1 MMELIKSMFISAS
14 GMRVQGE
21 RSRVIAENVAN
32 ANSLPSNPGQEPYR
46 RKVLVFKNV
55 LDRELGADVVEVHK
69 RTFDRS
75 AFGKRYDPGHPG
87 ANPDGYV
94 LLPNVNGLIEA
105 IDMKEAQRTYEAN
118 LNMIETARTM
128 INRTIELI
136 R

>member
-32 ANSLPSNPGQEPYR
+32 ASSVPQTPDQQPYR
-46 RKVLVFKNV
+46 RKILTFKSV
-55 LDRELGADVVEVHK
+55 LDRELGAELVTVNK
-69 RTFDRS
+69 RTVDRS
-75 AFGKRYDPGHPG
+75 EFGKRYDPGHPG
-87 ANPDGYV
+87 ANAQGYIS
-94 LLPNVNGLIEA
+94 LPNVNGLIEA
-105 IDMKEAQRTYEAN
+105 IDMKEAQRSYEAN

-128 INRTIELI
+128 INRTIEII

>member
-75 AFGKRYDPGHPG
+75 DFGKRYDPGHPG

>member
-32 ANSLPSNPGQEPYR
+32 ANSLPQTPNQEPYR
-46 RKVLVFKNV
+46 RKILTFKST
-55 LDRELGADVVEVHK
+55 LDRELGAEIVAVNK
-69 RTFDRS
+69 RTFDKS
-75 AFGKRYDPGHPG
+75 EFGTRYDG
-87 ANPDGYV
+87 ANADGYV
-94 LLPNVNGLIEA
+94 SLPNVNGLIEA

-118 LNMIETARTM
+118 LNMIESVRAM
-128 INRTIELI
+128 VSRTIELI

>member
-1 MMELIKSMFISAS
+1 MMELIKSMFISAA

-69 RTFDRS
+69 RTVDRS
-75 AFGKRYDPGHPG
+75 DFGKRYDPGHPG

>member
-32 ANSLPSNPGQEPYR
+32 ASSVPQTPDQQPYR
-46 RKVLVFKNV
+46 RKILTFKGV
-55 LDRELGADVVEVHK
+55 LDRELGAELVTVNK
-69 RTFDRS
+69 RTVDRS
-75 AFGKRYDPGHPG
+75 EFGKRYDPGHPG
-87 ANPDGYV
+87 ANAQGYIS
-94 LLPNVNGLIEA
+94 LPNVNGLIEA
-105 IDMKEAQRTYEAN
+105 IDMKEAQRSYEAN

-128 INRTIELI
+128 INRTIEII

>member
-75 AFGKRYDPGHPG
+75 DFGKRYDPGHPG

-128 INRTIELI
+128 INRTLELI

>member
-21 RSRVIAENVAN
+21 RSRMIAENVAN
-32 ANSLPSNPGQEPYR
+32 ANSVPQAADQLPYR
-46 RKVLVFKNV
+46 RKIITFKGV
-55 LDRELGADVVEVHK
+55 LDRQLGAELVTIDK
-69 RTFDRS
+69 RTFDKS
-75 AFGKRYDPGHPG
+75 EFGKRYDPGHPG
-87 ANPDGYV
+87 ANADGYIS
-94 LLPNVNGLIEA
+94 LPNVNGLIEA

-128 INRTIELI
+128 INRTIELM

>member
-32 ANSLPSNPGQEPYR
+32 ANSLPQTPDQLPYR
-46 RKVLVFKNV
+46 RKILTFKGA
-55 LDRELGADVVEVHK
+55 LDRELGAELVEINK

-75 AFGKRYDPGHPG
+75 EFGKRYDPGHPG
-87 ANPDGYV
+87 ANADGYV
-94 LLPNVNGLIEA
+94 ALPNVNGLIEA

-118 LNMIETARTM
+118 LNMIETARAM
-128 INRTIELI
+128 INRTIEII

>member
-32 ANSLPSNPGQEPYR
+32 ANSLPQTPDQLPYR
-46 RKVLVFKNV
+46 RKVLTFKGV
-55 LDRELGADVVEVHK
+55 LDRELGAELVEINK

-75 AFGKRYDPGHPG
+75 EFGKRYDPGHPG
-87 ANPDGYV
+87 ANADGYV
-94 LLPNVNGLIEA
+94 ALPNVNGLIEA

-128 INRTIELI
+128 INRTLEIL

>member
-1 MMELIKSMFISAS
+1 MMELIKSMFVSAS

-21 RSRVIAENVAN
+21 RSRMIAENVAN
-32 ANSLPSNPGQEPYR
+32 ASSVPQTPGQQPYR
-46 RKVLVFKNV
+46 RKIITFKGE
-55 LDRELGADVVEVHK
+55 LDRELGAKLVTINK

-75 AFGKRYDPGHPG
+75 PFGARYDPGHPG
-87 ANPDGYV
+87 ANADGYIA
-94 LLPNVNGLIEA
+94 LPNVNGLIEA

-118 LNMIETARTM
+118 LNMIETAQAM